1 MKTILRYDSKI
12 QLVLIIL
19 FVLTLFAALFSDKDF
34 MITILLIEFFLIAA
48 VQYSL
53 NVIKFFSKRY
63 LKTDSRKVYMFLSTY
78 VVTGFLILVIFN
90 SFLPDELKN
99 LFELMVITWMILSPI
114 LIFQSLFI
122 SCSDSKNNVKS
133 RIEI

>member
-19 FVLTLFAALFSDKDF
+19 FVLTLFATLFSDENF
-34 MITILLIEFFLIAA
+34 IITILLIEFFLIAA

-53 NVIKFFSKRY
+53 NVIKFFSKKY
-63 LKTDSRKVYMFLSTY
+63 LKTDSRKIYMFLSTY
-78 VVTGFLILVIFN
+78 VVTGFLILIIFN
-90 SFLPDELKN
+90 SFLADELKN
-99 LFELMVITWMILSPI
+99 LFELMVISWMILSPF

-133 RIEI
+133 QII

>member
-1 MKTILRYDSKI
+1 MKTILKYDSKI

-19 FVLTLFAALFSDKDF
+19 FVLTLFATIFSDGNF
-34 MITILLIEFFLIAA
+34 IITILLIEFFLIAA

-53 NVIKFFSKRY
+53 NVIKFFSKTY

-78 VVTGFLILVIFN
+78 VVTGFFILVVFN
-90 SFLPDELKN
+90 PISIDGLRDI
-99 LFELMVITWMILSPI
+99 FELMVITWMILSPV

-122 SCSDSKNNVKS
+122 SCSDSKIMKS
-133 RIEI
+133 PL

>member
-19 FVLTLFAALFSDKDF
+19 FVLTLFATIFSDENF
-34 MITILLIEFFLIAA
+34 IITILLIEFFLIAA

-53 NVIKFFSKRY
+53 NVIKFFSKTY

-78 VVTGFLILVIFN
+78 VVAGFLILIIFKP
-90 SFLPDELKN
+90 LHVDGLKD
-99 LFELMVITWMILSPI
+99 LFEMMAVTWMTLSPV

-122 SCSDSKNNVKS
+122 SCSDSKIMKS
-133 RIEI
+133 PL

>member
-12 QLVLIIL
+12 QLTLIIL
-19 FVLTLFAALFSDKDF
+19 FVLTLFSTLFSDENF
-34 MITILLIEFFLIAA
+34 IITILFIEFFLIAA

-53 NVIKFFSKRY
+53 NVIKFFSKKY
-63 LKTDSRKVYMFLSTY
+63 LKTDSRKVYMLLSTY

-99 LFELMVITWMILSPI
+99 LFELMVITWMILSPV